1 MIFSRLGLS
10 LAYETV
16 PVDVDEVGFV
26 AHGVGL
32 DEVCHV
38 GLVQHP
44 DACDEGVVGDSDS
57 ADAVVPS
64 SGNLSGASGAV
75 AVEPVVGVAGVR
87 VGVVAAEIIA
97 GAGVLK
103 KGQALN
109 IQDLTGQM
117 AFKAA

>member
-1 MIFSRLGLS
+1 M
-10 LAYETV
+10 
-16 PVDVDEVGFV
+16 

-103 KGQALN
+103 KRIPVRL
-109 IQDLTGQM
+109 
-117 AFKAA
+117 

>member
-1 MIFSRLGLS
+1 M
-10 LAYETV
+10 
-16 PVDVDEVGFV
+16 

-38 GLVQHP
+38 WLVQHP

-103 KGQALN
+103 KKQS
-109 IQDLTGQM
+109 DSEHTSTGRM